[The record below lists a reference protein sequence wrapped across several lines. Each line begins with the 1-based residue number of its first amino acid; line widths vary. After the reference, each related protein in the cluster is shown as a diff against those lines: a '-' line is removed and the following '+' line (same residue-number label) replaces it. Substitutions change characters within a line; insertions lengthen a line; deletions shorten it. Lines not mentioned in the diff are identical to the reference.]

1 MRKIYQYDGKEFS
14 SIKKLAEYVNINE
27 KTLTA
32 RLRRGMSI
40 EEACERSDFRCSYY
54 EDEEARKSIA
64 QICNEQK
71 KDAALIR
78 NRLKYG
84 YSFKDALN
92 TPKKISRQGRPIVV
106 NGILYNSIAA
116 ALKKMNLLHKES
128 TVRKRLKKGMKPEEA
143 FDFHGRTPD

>member
-1 MRKIYQYDGKEFS
+1 MKKIYQYDGKEFS
-14 SIKKLAEYVNINE
+14 SIKELAEYVDMNE

-40 EEACERSDFRCSYY
+40 EEACDQSDFRCSYY
-54 EDEEARKSIA
+54 EDGDARKSIA
-64 QICNEQK
+64 QICKEQK

-78 NRLKYG
+78 NRLSYG
-84 YSFKDALN
+84 YSFNDALN

-116 ALKKMNLLHKES
+116 ALRKMNLSHKES
-128 TVRKRLKKGMKPEEA
+128 TVRRRLKKGMKPEEA
-143 FDFHGRTPD
+143 FDFHGGTLN